1 MTHCFETCEIGEH
14 RFAVAL
20 HAFQQLNS
28 VDLIIARRAHEF
40 GDTICAER
48 HVCDVFGETFYGVLS
63 IVLFWNLHIA
73 SKPRV
78 LAHRLNHRARRL
90 FM

>member
-48 HVCDVFGETFYGVLS
+48 HVRDVFGETLDGMLS
-63 IVLFWNLHIA
+63 IVLFRNLRVA
-73 SKPRV
+73 SKPCV
-78 LAHRLNHRARRL
+78 LARRLNHRARRL
-90 FM
+90 LM